1 MLLVTADV
9 GGESVVRGGCV
20 NDRSR
25 ILVGAVLGAAIGGLA
40 GFLFLTEQGGRV
52 RREME
57 PRLDDL
63 TREVRRLR
71 STFEKART
79 AASEGWRALSDLTG
93 EARGAE
99 WPGQS
104 RQTSPF

>member
-1 MLLVTADV
+1 
-9 GGESVVRGGCV
+9 V

-25 ILVGAVLGAAIGGLA
+25 IVLGAVLGAAIGGFA
-40 GFLFLTEQGGRV
+40 GFLFLTEQGGRF

-63 TREVRRLR
+63 TREVTRLR
-71 STFEKART
+71 STFEKAKS
-79 AASEGWRALSDLTG
+79 AASEGWRALNDLTG
-93 EARGAE
+93 ESTRPTEWRG
-99 WPGQS
+99 QT